1 MVAGRRKIYDSTSV
15 NFLRVNP
22 KQGSIQHEFSN
33 PWRAAQDAFAARVY
47 LCLPMRNSVHLVRV
61 CTMTIVTDL
70 TPLVA

>member
-1 MVAGRRKIYDSTSV
+1 MK
-15 NFLRVNP
+15 
-22 KQGSIQHEFSN
+22 FSN